1 MKACFYPAHIKKSNL
16 GDILINTLLIR
27 ELTTHCPVYLYGGTV
42 EEDMKRLLVHNN
54 PFHHNVIIISQGSLL
69 DKLPIIRWLKLLPY
83 LTKGSHVFDP
93 PGHYAEEKAKHK
105 NFLKPLKYILRA
117 KLLKLFGVKALRLGI
132 TLGPFTKSD
141 WERQKGVAKSYQTIA
156 VRDSKNFDQLLSMG
170 FQNISFIDDISFLY
184 KKEDFIDPDKLKDK
198 KSNPYIVVSF
208 RGNVEGQETD
218 TVYLNKVKETL
229 KKVVSENPFDGV
241 YVFSYQVKE
250 DFQVIQSI
258 ATEFAALGLR
268 YKIIEKQLSFSE
280 AIDLYYGAHL
290 VYTNRLHVALFAM
303 FNDTPAVVVTD
314 FDTHHKLVNVYK
326 DLGLGAI
333 LFDSSKVSDRSF
345 HLTEEKLE
353 EMKSSFN
360 DSSLK
365 KRRKIQKTITD
376 LISA

>member
-1 MKACFYPAHIKKSNL
+1 MKSCFYPAHIKKSNL
-16 GDILINTLLIR
+16 GDVLINTLLIR
-27 ELTTHCPVYLYGGTV
+27 ELSAHSKVYLYGGTV
-42 EEDMKRLLVHNN
+42 EEDMKRLLLLNN
-54 PFHHNVIIISQGSLL
+54 PYQQNVIIISKGSIL
-69 DKLPIIRWLKLLPY
+69 DKIPILRWLKLLPY
-83 LTKGSHVFDP
+83 LTTGSHVFDP

-117 KLLKLFGVKALRLGI
+117 KLLRLFGVKALRLGV
-132 TLGPFTKSD
+132 TLGPFTKFD

-156 VRDSKNFDQLLSMG
+156 VRDSKNFDQLQSMG
-170 FQNISFIDDISFLY
+170 FQNITFIDDISFLY
-184 KKEDFIDPDKLKDK
+184 KKEDFIDSDKLKDK
-198 KSNPYIVVSF
+198 KLDPYIVVSF

-218 TVYLNKVKETL
+218 DVYLNNVKQTL
-229 KKVVSENPFDGV
+229 KKVVSENPFEGV

-258 ATEFAALGLR
+258 ATEFASLGLR

-280 AIDLYYGAHL
+280 AIDLYYGADQ

-303 FNDTPAVVVTD
+303 FNDTPAIVVTD
-314 FDTHHKLVNVYK
+314 FNTHHKLVNVYK

-333 LFDSSKVSDRSF
+333 LFDSGQVSERS
-345 HLTEEKLE
+345 LYLSEEKLE
-353 EMKSSFN
+353 EMKNSFN

-365 KRRKIQKTITD
+365 KRIKIQKTITE